1 VKDQKC
7 NNENFLF
14 IKNQTNNYH
23 TLFKMH
29 SSAKCHSK
37 QQRAVSQ
44 CTFISEAHQLSAK
57 SQNHNAH
64 FHTDKE
70 AQLGHLI
77 GQWAALHR
85 QSLNY
90 NTVTNCIPCLHE

>member
-1 VKDQKC
+1 
-7 NNENFLF
+7 
-14 IKNQTNNYH
+14 
-23 TLFKMH
+23 MH